1 MLFYV
6 CKLIY
11 RITYQIRYLQTAVN
25 PYPPF
30 WDDAN
35 FFLRRLF
42 PNTTIAMVWCIK
54 CIVLH
59 PPKHQ
64 PVLTLHDKYSY
75 RCWSP
80 LTFIE
85 HIGAVKFQL
94 LSRCIWISK
103 WQIFRPRTFSNNCI
117 DLKFFHMSRLWHHTQ
132 RKSSSGKKASKV
144 IKYLYTFWHHVFLSL
159 FLA

>member
-1 MLFYV
+1 MH
-6 CKLIY
+6 
-11 RITYQIRYLQTAVN
+11 RYQGNRHIPNQIS
-25 PYPPF
+25 
-30 WDDAN
+30 AN
-35 FFLRRLF
+35 FRKPRSSFLRWCFLSKAGCLF
-42 PNTTIAMVWCIK
+42 PNTTIAMVCIK